1 MTEATSHVL
10 RTHVGTLSMPIVR
23 FDQRGGEDGLGGE
36 AFSRGVCMR
45 EARREEGL
53 HLVSGSG
60 YMRDV
65 CGSQLMSPWA
75 EFLHKT
81 TGNTWDWGLGGPS
94 QPGSPGF
101 SGRALP
107 CLSNIPQLLAKVRL
121 LFRAAFA

>member
-1 MTEATSHVL
+1 
-10 RTHVGTLSMPIVR
+10 
-23 FDQRGGEDGLGGE
+23 
-36 AFSRGVCMR
+36 MR

-60 YMRDV
+60 CMRDV
-65 CGSQLMSPWA
+65 CGGQQMSPWA

-81 TGNTWDWGLGGPS
+81 TKRLGLGVEGPS